1 MCTEGKN
8 EIIYLAAY
16 TVIKKMLEEKVI
28 SKAAFERLNQKMA
41 EKQNCKAVVA

>member
-1 MCTEGKN
+1 MNMTEKD

-28 SKAAFERLNQKMA
+28 GKEAFDRLNQKIA
-41 EKQNCKAVVA
+41 KKQNCKPVVA